1 MEPRLGE
8 DAGIGFHAAT
18 QAGPERA
25 DVPVELRAALK
36 VRLA

>member
-25 DVPVELRAALK
+25 DVPVELRAVVPL
-36 VRLA
+36 RLA